1 MHVRDH
7 IYIEDQQKKNIYIFK
22 YKYMLLKEE
31 LKTKEGE
38 KIFRKKIKNI
48 LFFF

>member
-1 MHVRDH
+1 
-7 IYIEDQQKKNIYIFK
+7 
-22 YKYMLLKEE
+22 MLLKEE

-48 LFFF
+48 LFFFFNN